1 MFAEKCLQLPGK
13 FNLCLYSL
21 ATYMPE
27 NRRLEKAIYHFNVYK
42 PTLDTTNAFS
52 RLYFENFLKTPWA
65 NVDMFSNLDKALQKT
80 FGQQINESRGFLLH
94 MTNLLTKRKRA
105 FIVHENFMELA
116 KQVFEIKG
124 GEQII
129 DPNVSGEELVKKLNK
144 LKGKA
149 CTFVLMD
156 NYWQASLFLQSQGF
170 VENVDFVDATLFLTE
185 QHGLK
190 VNFDTRPLVQEL

>member
-1 MFAEKCLQLPGK
+1 M
-13 FNLCLYSL
+13 
-21 ATYMPE
+21 
-27 NRRLEKAIYHFNVYK
+27 
-42 PTLDTTNAFS
+42 
-52 RLYFENFLKTPWA
+52 KTPWA
-65 NVDMFSNLDKALQKT
+65 TVDMFGNLDKALKKT
-80 FGQQINESRGFLLH
+80 FGQQSNEAREFLLH
-94 MTNLLTKRKRA
+94 MTNLLLKRKRA
-105 FIVHENFMELA
+105 FIIDKNLLEPA
-116 KQVFEIKG
+116 KQIFEIKDD
-124 GEQII
+124 EQII